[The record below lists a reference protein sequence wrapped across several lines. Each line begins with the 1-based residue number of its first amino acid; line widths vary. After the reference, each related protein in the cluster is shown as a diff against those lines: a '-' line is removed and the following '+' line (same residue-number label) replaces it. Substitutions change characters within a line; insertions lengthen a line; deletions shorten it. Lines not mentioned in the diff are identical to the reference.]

1 MTTVDV
7 LLYDGVDELDF
18 AAPLE
23 ILASCRRLVNGKW
36 SDRHAFTVQTVAEFR
51 SPVRTAHGLNVIAD
65 KTLETAPEAD
75 IVIVPGGPGAQ
86 RDPLPLKL
94 IEFLR
99 QSRDTADVIASVCTG
114 AFILAKVGLADHH
127 QITTHHARCAD
138 LQHLYPKSRVITGQ
152 RVVTDGRDGHLMSTG
167 GITCGV
173 DLALALIQRYEGRDT
188 AAYAAKRLE
197 WPGTV
202 QSLQTPLAHAVA

>member
-23 ILASCRRLVNGKW
+23 ILASCRRLVNGRW
-36 SDRHAFTVQTVAEFR
+36 SDRFAFTVQTVAEFR
-51 SPVRTAHGLNVIAD
+51 TPVRTAHGLNIVPD
-65 KTLETAPEAD
+65 KTFEQAPECD

-86 RDPLPLKL
+86 RDPLPLKMV
-94 IEFLR
+94 EFLR
-99 QSRDTADVIASVCTG
+99 LSRETADVIASVCTG
-114 AFILAKVGLADHH
+114 AFIVAKVGLADHH

-138 LQHLYPKSRVITGQ
+138 LQRLYPKARVVTGQ

-173 DLALALIQRYEGRDT
+173 DLALSLIQRYEGRDT

-197 WPGTV
+197 WPGAPITSTTAQPV
-202 QSLQTPLAHAVA
+202 G